1 MKNSILLALTTALAL
16 VITTGCRNNGVKTT
30 PLPTAGTT
38 SDEGT
43 RKLPNL
49 DTAGLGNNGNPNGS
63 GITSTSVPSDIPDV
77 DKLKD
82 RDTDRARFASET
94 VLFAYDRAEVGASE
108 AAKAKRVADA
118 FKKLPAGHDL
128 LIEGHCDERG
138 TEGYNQALGERRA
151 LALRELLV
159 QSGIDGQHVFTKSF
173 GKDKPAVVGHDEAA
187 WSKNR
192 RGEFILVL
200 PKKMTTT
207 QNSQ

>member
-1 MKNSILLALTTALAL
+1 MKQTVLLALGAAMVL
-16 VITTGCRNNGVKTT
+16 VITSGCNSKPRIT
-30 PLPTAGTT
+30 PLP
-38 SDEGT
+38 
-43 RKLPNL
+43 
-49 DTAGLGNNGNPNGS
+49 NGS
-63 GITSTSVPSDIPDV
+63 ATSGDSRGDNVGSGLTAAPGTGVTGVAGVGVSDIPDA

-82 RDTDRARFASET
+82 RDFDRAKFASET
-94 VLFAYDRAEVGASE
+94 VLFDLDRAEVRASE
-108 AAKAKRVADA
+108 ATKVKRVADE
-118 FKKLPAGHDL
+118 FKKLSAGHDL

-138 TEGYNQALGERRA
+138 TEGYNQGLGERRA

-159 QSGIDGQHVFTKSF
+159 QSGLDAQRVFTKSF

>member
-16 VITTGCRNNGVKTT
+16 VITTGCRSQSPKTT
-30 PLPTAGTT
+30 PLPPGATIGDGDTRRSNTVEPGLPGSPGAGVT
-38 SDEGT
+38 SI
-43 RKLPNL
+43 P
-49 DTAGLGNNGNPNGS
+49 GNPVG
-63 GITSTSVPSDIPDV
+63 TDIPDA
-77 DKLKD
+77 DKLSG
-82 RDTDRARFASET
+82 RDTDRATFASQT
-94 VLFAYDRAEVGASE
+94 AYFDFDRAEVRAGE
-108 AAKAKRVADA
+108 AAKVKRVAEE
-118 FKKLPAGHDL
+118 FNKLPPGRDL
-128 LIEGHCDERG
+128 LVEGHCDERG

-159 QSGIDGQHVFTKSF
+159 QSGLDGQRVFTKSF
-173 GKDKPAVVGHDEAA
+173 GKDRPAVVGHDEAA